1 MNKNPYPD
9 HIFGLAESPA
19 SSVHKAKQRV
29 QGVHHWGN
37 KRPFRPEPG
46 ERVLL
51 QASTSV
57 DLLVIKLRIVT
68 TTNDWQTQEV
78 FTFKTEELVWN
89 NHLWKWVREWSLL
102 LPPQEAGVTL
112 RYKIWAELSSSAS
125 GECQLLYSDNQANHF
140 DSADGFAIYYG
151 ADATPEWARAAR
163 VYQIFV
169 DRFNPGEGSS
179 WLQTERLDRP
189 MGGTL
194 RGITEKLQYIEEM
207 GFNCLW
213 LTPIFASPSHH
224 GYDTS
229 DYFEIE
235 PRFGSKNDL
244 KKLIEHAHALG
255 IKVLLDFVAN
265 HSSNQHSAL
274 QAALADRNA
283 PEQFWFRWKRW
294 PRYEAYAGVQS
305 MPDLDLRF
313 GKPASE
319 HLLQAARYWLEFGV
333 DGYRCDYAFGPSP
346 DFWVD
351 FRRVCREAK
360 ADSWFFGEVV
370 QPADIQRSFNG
381 GLDGTLDFLTCQAIR
396 ETIGRKA
403 WPLSRLAG
411 VLQQAEEY
419 FTPEFSRPAFLDN
432 HDMNRFFFTAEENPA
447 LLKIAMTLLYLL
459 PQPPIVYFGTENL
472 LSQRAS
478 IHAEASIGY
487 DEARL
492 PMDWK
497 KEAELVPLLSRLAE
511 LREAN
516 PQLLE
521 AGWVCERVDD
531 QQGALVLKR
540 KLAGNKE
547 WLFAV
552 NLGNSALRVVMDPN
566 SRLVNLPGNPEAEI
580 RDAELVL
587 EPDQAA
593 LIEFNRPVL
602 A

>member
-19 SSVHKAKQRV
+19 SSARKAKQRL

-46 ERVLL
+46 DRVLL
-51 QASTSV
+51 QASTSA
-57 DLLVIKLRIVT
+57 DLPVIKLRVAIT
-68 TTNDWQTQEV
+68 FDNWQTKEILN
-78 FTFKTEELVWN
+78 FKVDELVWDT
-89 NHLWKWVREWSLL
+89 HLWGWVREWSLL

-112 RYKIWAELSSSAS
+112 RYKIWAELSNNAS
-125 GECQLLYSDNQANHF
+125 GECQLLYADNQANHF
-140 DSADGFAIYYG
+140 EAADGFAIYYG
-151 ADATPEWARAAR
+151 ADATPEWAHSAR

-169 DRFNPGEGSS
+169 DRFNPGKGSS

-229 DYFEIE
+229 NYLEIE
-235 PRFGSKNDL
+235 PRFGSKADL

-255 IKVLLDFVAN
+255 IRVLLDFVAN

-283 PEQFWFRWKRW
+283 PEQSWFRWKRW

-313 GKPASE
+313 GKPARE

-333 DGYRCDYAFGPSP
+333 DGYRCDYAYGPSP

-370 QPADIQRSFNG
+370 QPADIQRAFSG

-432 HDMNRFFFTAEENPA
+432 HDMNRFFFTAKDNPA
-447 LLKIAMTLLYLL
+447 LLKIALTLLYLL
-459 PQPPIVYFGTENL
+459 PQAPIVYFGTENL
-472 LSQRAS
+472 LSQRQS
-478 IHAEASIGY
+478 IHAKDSIGY

-492 PMDWK
+492 PMDWR
-497 KEAELVPLLSRLAE
+497 KEGKLVPLLSRLAE

-531 QQGALVLKR
+531 QQSVLVLKR
-540 KLAGNKE
+540 KLGGNKE

-552 NLGNSALRVVMDPN
+552 NLGNSALRVAMNPN
-566 SRLVNLPGNPEAEI
+566 SRLVNLPGNPEAVI
-580 RDAELVL
+580 RDGELVL

-593 LIEFNRPVL
+593 LIEF
-602 A
+602 